1 MKSSVSKM
9 SLAVGSDPQSSGF
22 LALLLY
28 PLACPCLS
36 SGLAQ
41 VLSQQWLSAPRIC
54 FLDENG
60 TPTFPFS
67 PPSSTLLRTQSFLN
81 DKALGLLCCSCLI
94 SLAAL
99 VHDCVHCPLGPCP
112 SADLHH
118 ELDSV

>member
-60 TPTFPFS
+60 TPTFPFTFLWIQ
-67 PPSSTLLRTQSFLN
+67 PIKIGTHACPFPSF
-81 DKALGLLCCSCLI
+81 
-94 SLAAL
+94 
-99 VHDCVHCPLGPCP
+99 
-112 SADLHH
+112 
-118 ELDSV
+118 